1 MSLPHKGACY
11 FRAFSLNFT
20 GFTSHIAGVHAAGQE
35 RADLNIGDLVRLHTV
50 VERVGDAVDPG
61 VQIRLFVCVEV
72 HVPVALHLE
81 FAVLVGEVVRRR
93 QLVNALEESF
103 VAGGVLEGEVVFQ
116 RRGVE
121 DFLEVGVAQE
131 ALDLRAEQQCLAHLR
146 IVQGLD
152 AEEIPCAEQRLF
164 LLIPDDKGEHAPQLI
179 QQLAL
184 CDRRSCF
191 I

>member
-1 MSLPHKGACY
+1 M
-11 FRAFSLNFT
+11 
-20 GFTSHIAGVHAAGQE
+20 
-35 RADLNIGDLVRLHTV
+35 RLHTV

-93 QLVNALEESF
+93 QLVNALEEGF
-103 VAGGVLEGEVVFQ
+103 VAGRVLEGEVVFQ
-116 RRGVE
+116 RCGVE

-131 ALDLRAEQQCLAHLR
+131 ALDLRAEQQRLAHLR

-179 QQLAL
+179 QQLGTVFPIAVDQNFGVGLCGEMVAL
-184 CDRRSCF
+184 FHEACTDF
-191 I
+191 LIVVDLAVEH